1 VNYSWATLAS
11 LLLVLSVLVAWWWR
25 TRSGGGTAADNQ
37 DRLDTLT
44 AWPPKVTRI
53 LTSQERLAHNTLL
66 RAFPDHLILAQVPL
80 SRFLR
85 VPTRYSHAEW
95 LRRVGQLCADL
106 VVCDTATQP
115 LAVIIV
121 EPPGGAPSERAR
133 VRHDRMLRV
142 LKSAEVRCFVWV
154 ENAFPSVEIARASVL
169 EMRTE
174 PAPGGAPATQP
185 AAVAAE
191 AGGAQASAVVGA
203 PGAFDD
209 TTRDST
215 HPSTSLDEGEPPPT
229 WYDDINS
236 GPTPLQSAKPT
247 EPGKR

>member
-1 VNYSWATLAS
+1 M
-11 LLLVLSVLVAWWWR
+11 
-25 TRSGGGTAADNQ
+25 
-37 DRLDTLT
+37 
-44 AWPPKVTRI
+44 
-53 LTSQERLAHNTLL
+53 

-121 EPPGGAPSERAR
+121 EAPGGAPSERAR
-133 VRHDRMLRV
+133 LRHERMLRV
-142 LKSAEVRCFVWV
+142 LKAAEVRCFVWV
-154 ENAFPSVEIARASVL
+154 ENALPSVEIARASIL
-169 EMRTE
+169 EMRIEAMPVTGAQ
-174 PAPGGAPATQP
+174 PAPVTGP
-185 AAVAAE
+185 
-191 AGGAQASAVVGA
+191 AVVPAPVAVPVLGA

-209 TTRDST
+209 TLRDST
-215 HPSTSLDEGEPPPT
+215 HGGPLDEGEPPPT

-236 GPTPLQSAKPT
+236 GPTPLQPARPL

>member
-1 VNYSWATLAS
+1 MMNSSTIVAVLVV
-11 LLLVLSVLVAWWWR
+11 LLLGLVGWWLR
-25 TRSGGGTAADNQ
+25 TRRNESAGADPG
-37 DRLDTLT
+37 DRLDTLA

-115 LAVIIV
+115 LAVIFV
-121 EPPGGAPSERAR
+121 EAPGGAPSERAR
-133 VRHDRMLRV
+133 LRHDRMLRV
-142 LKSAEVRCFVWV
+142 LKAAEVRCFVWV
-154 ENAFPSVEIARASVL
+154 ENAFPSVEIVRASVL
-169 EMRTE
+169 EMRIEAMPVAGAQPAPVTE
-174 PAPGGAPATQP
+174 PTVVPAPVLA
-185 AAVAAE
+185 
-191 AGGAQASAVVGA
+191 A

-209 TTRDST
+209 TERDST
-215 HPSTSLDEGEPPPT
+215 HAGALDEGEPPPT

-236 GPTPLQSAKPT
+236 GPTPLQPARPP

>member
-1 VNYSWATLAS
+1 MTNSSTIVAVLVV
-11 LLLVLSVLVAWWWR
+11 LLLVLVGWWLR
-25 TRSGGGTAADNQ
+25 NRRNEGASADSNG
-37 DRLDTLT
+37 DRLDTLA

-121 EPPGGAPSERAR
+121 EAPGGAPSERAR
-133 VRHDRMLRV
+133 RRHERMLRV
-142 LKSAEVRCFVWV
+142 LKAAEVRCFVWV
-154 ENAFPSVEIARASVL
+154 ENALPTVEIARASIL
-169 EMRTE
+169 ELRIE
-174 PAPGGAPATQP
+174 PMPVTGALPAAATTTPAEP
-185 AAVAAE
+185 AAVAAP
-191 AGGAQASAVVGA
+191 VLGA

-209 TTRDST
+209 TRRDST
-215 HPSTSLDEGEPPPT
+215 HGGPLDEGEPPPT
-229 WYDDINS
+229 WYDDMNS
-236 GPTPLQSAKPT
+236 GPTPLQPARPL

>member
-1 VNYSWATLAS
+1 MNSSAIAAALGVVL
-11 LLLVLSVLVAWWWR
+11 LLLVWLWLRGRR
-25 TRSGGGTAADNQ
+25 TEAGSADAG

-95 LRRVGQLCADL
+95 LRRVGQLCVDL

-142 LKSAEVRCFVWV
+142 LKAAEVRCFVWV

-169 EMRTE
+169 ELSPE
-174 PAPGGAPATQP
+174 PAPGGAPAAQP
-185 AAVAAE
+185 AAVVAE
-191 AGGAQASAVVGA
+191 VAGAQASVVIGA

-209 TTRDST
+209 TERDST
-215 HPSTSLDEGEPPPT
+215 HAGALDEGEPPPT

-236 GPTPLQSAKPT
+236 GPTPLHTPKPP

>member
-1 VNYSWATLAS
+1 MNSSMIVSALVVV
-11 LLLVLSVLVAWWWR
+11 LLVLVGWWLR
-25 TRSGGGTAADNQ
+25 TRRNDSTSADTG
-37 DRLDTLT
+37 DRLDTLA

-142 LKSAEVRCFVWV
+142 LQAADVRCFVWT

-169 EMRTE
+169 EMRME
-174 PAPGGAPATQP
+174 PPPIPGAPAAP
-185 AAVAAE
+185 APPP
-191 AGGAQASAVVGA
+191 VVPPLAA

-209 TTRDST
+209 TERDSS
-215 HPSTSLDEGEPPPT
+215 HAGQLDEGEPPPT

-236 GPTPLQSAKPT
+236 GPTPLQSARPA

>member
-1 VNYSWATLAS
+1 MTTNSSMLVAVLV
-11 LLLVLSVLVAWWWR
+11 LLLLARVGWWLR
-25 TRSGGGTAADNQ
+25 DRRNAGSSADDG
-37 DRLDTLT
+37 DRLDTLA

-66 RAFPDHLILAQVPL
+66 RAFPDHLVLAQVPL

-133 VRHDRMLRV
+133 ARHDRMLRV
-142 LKSAEVRCFVWV
+142 LKAADVRCFVWV

-169 EMRTE
+169 EMRIE
-174 PAPGGAPATQP
+174 PPPAPGAAPTAAAPAP
-185 AAVAAE
+185 
-191 AGGAQASAVVGA
+191 VVVPPLAA

-209 TTRDST
+209 TERDSS
-215 HPSTSLDEGEPPPT
+215 HGGPLDEGEPPPT

-236 GPTPLQSAKPT
+236 GPTPLQPARPLQT
-247 EPGKR
+247 GRR